1 MTPPTEPHPQGQA
14 TDEASLPARRRGV
27 WRLILLGLAIVGLAV
42 ASYLLPVG
50 QYLERVL
57 RWTESLGEWGL
68 LVAGGIY
75 IPATVLFVPGVVLTV
90 GSGFLYP
97 LWLAVPAMS
106 VGSTLGACAAF
117 LVGRTVAR
125 GWVARKVKGRPKF
138 EAIDDAVG
146 REGFKIVLL
155 TRLSPVFPFNLL
167 NYAYGL
173 TRVPFWKYAL
183 ASWVGM
189 LPGTLMYAY
198 IGSGLRSL
206 AEVTAETSERSP
218 LEQVFFWVGLGVA
231 VAVVVVVT
239 RVARKALKRAT
250 DERLAAE
257 EKEEA

>member
-1 MTPPTEPHPQGQA
+1 MPPASEPNP
-14 TDEASLPARRRGV
+14 EAEPPGKVAPPARRSGV
-27 WRLILLGLAIVGLAV
+27 WRLVVLGVVVVGLAV
-42 ASYLLPVG
+42 ASYLLPVRP
-50 QYLERVL
+50 YLERVL

-75 IPATVLFVPGVVLTV
+75 IPATVLFVPGLVLTV
-90 GSGFLYP
+90 GAGFLYP

-206 AEVTAETSERSP
+206 AEVTAETSERST
-218 LEQVFFWVGLGVA
+218 LEQVFFWVGLVIA
-231 VAVVVVVT
+231 VGVVVVVT

-250 DERLAAE
+250 DERLADEQEDA
-257 EKEEA
+257 

>member
-1 MTPPTEPHPQGQA
+1 MTPAAEPNPETESPG
-14 TDEASLPARRRGV
+14 EAAPAAHRSGV
-27 WRLILLGLAIVGLAV
+27 WRLVVLGVVVVGLAV
-42 ASYLLPVG
+42 ASYLLPVR

-57 RWTESLGEWGL
+57 RWTESLEGWGL
-68 LVAGGIY
+68 LVAGAVY

-90 GSGFLYP
+90 GAGFLYP

-125 GWVARKVKGRPKF
+125 DWVARKVKGRPKF

-189 LPGTLMYAY
+189 LPGTIMYAY

-206 AEVTAETSERSP
+206 AAVTAERAERSTA
-218 LEQVFFWVGLGVA
+218 EQVFFWVGLVVA
-231 VAVVVVVT
+231 VAVVAVVT

-250 DERLAAE
+250 DERLAADE
-257 EKEEA
+257 EDA

>member
-1 MTPPTEPHPQGQA
+1 MPPTKPKPEAEA
-14 TDEASLPARRRGV
+14 TEEAASPARRRGV
-27 WRLILLGLAIVGLAV
+27 WRLILLGLAVAGLAV
-42 ASYLLPVG
+42 ASYLLPVRA
-50 QYLERVL
+50 YLERVL
-57 RWTESLGEWGL
+57 RWTEGLGEWGL

-90 GSGFLYP
+90 GAGFLYP
-97 LWLAVPAMS
+97 LWQAVPAMS
-106 VGSTLGACAAF
+106 IGSTLGACAAF

-125 GWVARKVKGRPKF
+125 DWVARKVKGRPTF

-183 ASWVGM
+183 ASWIGM

-206 AEVTAETSERSP
+206 AAVTAERTERST
-218 LEQVFFWVGLGVA
+218 LEQVFFWVGLA
-231 VAVVVVVT
+231 VAVIVVAVVT

-250 DERLAAE
+250 DERLADDE
-257 EKEEA
+257 EDA